1 MPESSGNAKKLAAF
15 GSLNEI
21 KERKKAET
29 LKIEKA
35 NRVYLN
41 AETIS
46 IPESIPAWEALDLG
60 DFEYVAPQYDLSLI
74 HI

>member
-29 LKIEKA
+29 LQIEKA

-41 AETIS
+41 AENNFNPRKYSCLGS
-46 IPESIPAWEALDLG
+46 IRSW
-60 DFEYVAPQYDLSLI
+60 
-74 HI
+74 